1 MNLAN
6 LIFYLLIVVG
16 FFLPTNSNMYIPL
29 PGILLK
35 VNELAFLLLPVVNL
49 FCSSNEEKIEIE
61 SNVSKYAILYLVFVF
76 ITEFLF
82 KPFVYHQS
90 IADSFKAFRLG
101 IPLYSSLLLLS
112 YGVKANIRTVWQVLL
127 ICIGI
132 SVILSIT
139 AIFVN
144 LPIFYNVDGDTVVG
158 AYRGRIGNANA
169 SFAIVGLYLLLGDD
183 NKWYNQGKLVK
194 YVSILSVISLVL
206 TFNRTYLA
214 VLVIEFLYLAF
225 KTFSLKTIFKT
236 IKFALVITVVI
247 YYSYNSFD
255 GIKHQID
262 KRILSIVYQETD
274 IAEATIEN
282 NRDVIYEGIQERL
295 EEGHWFIGLPY
306 STPVLLYYIKG
317 KETQTLTKTDISFVN
332 VLLRYGLIP
341 LIFFLG
347 FLLNVYKY
355 KYVPTIIL
363 FCYILASLN
372 IDALFNQNSVF
383 FLILFII
390 VYGTRDRIGAE
401 FSSK

>member
-1 MNLAN
+1 MSLAN
-6 LIFYLLIVVG
+6 LLFYLLIIVG
-16 FFLPTNSNMYIPL
+16 FFLPTNSNMYVPL

-35 VNELAFLLLPVVNL
+35 VNEVAFLLLPIVNL
-49 FCSSNEEKIEIE
+49 FCSSNEEKSVIE
-61 SNVSKYAILYLVFVF
+61 NRVLKYAVLYLVFVF

-82 KPFVYHQS
+82 KPFVYNQS
-90 IADSFKAFRLG
+90 IAESFKAFRLG

-132 SVILSIT
+132 SVILSIA
-139 AIFVN
+139 AIFIN
-144 LPIFYNVDGDTVVG
+144 LPIFYNVDEDTVVG

-183 NKWYNQGKLVK
+183 NKWYNQGKLVRS
-194 YVSILSVISLVL
+194 VSVLSVISLVL

-214 VLVIEFLYLAF
+214 VLAIEFLFLAF

-236 IKFALVITVVI
+236 IKYALLIVVVI

-255 GIKHQID
+255 SIKHQID

-274 IAEATIEN
+274 LAEATIEN
-282 NRDVIYEGIQERL
+282 NRDVIYEGIQQRL
-295 EEGHWFIGLPY
+295 EEGYWFIGLPY
-306 STPVLLYYIKG
+306 NTPVVSYYTME
-317 KETQTLTKTDISFVN
+317 KESQALTKTDISFVN
-332 VLLRYGLIP
+332 VLLRYGFIP

-347 FLLNVYKY
+347 FLFNVYKFN
-355 KYVPTIIL
+355 YVPAIIL
-363 FCYILASLN
+363 FCYLLASLN
-372 IDALFNQNSVF
+372 IDALFNHNSIF
-383 FLILFII
+383 FLIIFII
-390 VYGTRDRIGAE
+390 IYGTRDRIGAE